1 MTSTTVLATPARFP
15 RLLLPP
21 TPPADPLDLESAV
34 AAGAFAALRLAVEK
48 LKPDGVI
55 DALAESG
62 MRGRGGGGIP
72 IGEKWRACARAGA
85 PSRAVP
91 ASGIALTRPYVVVN
105 AYGADPAVMTDRVL
119 LETNPYAV
127 IEGAAVAA
135 FAIGAQEVVVALRA
149 EATGAIRAIQTAVA
163 AAESAGYL
171 GENVLDSGTEIRF
184 SVRPLQ
190 GSYML
195 GEETV
200 LLKGLEGKRG
210 QPEQQPPYTT
220 TRGLHGAPTLIHGP
234 QTFAAVPTILSGGL
248 AGFAETDA
256 RTFAGTILVQIS
268 GAVAHPGI
276 AEVPFGVTLR
286 EILDTTGGVPGPR
299 RLKAVLVGGPS
310 GGILPAS
317 ELGVGFDHDS
327 LESAGAQVGSG
338 SIVVLDQH
346 SCVVDL
352 AAVLTRF
359 CADEACGK
367 TIPCRIGL
375 RRLAEIGARICEGQ
389 PRGDEI
395 SRLTD
400 LSVDIVGSAL
410 CDHERR
416 ATLALLSVVRY
427 FRDELDAHL
436 LRNTCPAGICQ
447 PKADARAGAVS

>member
-1 MTSTTVLATPARFP
+1 
-15 RLLLPP
+15 
-21 TPPADPLDLESAV
+21 
-34 AAGAFAALRLAVEK
+34 
-48 LKPDGVI
+48 
-55 DALAESG
+55 
-62 MRGRGGGGIP
+62 
-72 IGEKWRACARAGA
+72 
-85 PSRAVP
+85 
-91 ASGIALTRPYVVVN
+91 
-105 AYGADPAVMTDRVL
+105 
-119 LETNPYAV
+119 
-127 IEGAAVAA
+127 
-135 FAIGAQEVVVALRA
+135 VVAVRA
-149 EATGAIRAIQTAVA
+149 EATEAIHAMEAAIA
-163 AAESAGYL
+163 AAESAGYVGSDVL
-171 GENVLDSGTEIRF
+171 GTGTEIRF

-220 TRGLHGAPTLIHGP
+220 TRGLFGMPTLIHGP
-234 QTFAAVPTILSGGL
+234 QTFAAVPTVVSGGIP
-248 AGFAETDA
+248 GFPETDA

-268 GAVAHPGI
+268 GAVAQPGI
-276 AEVPFGVTLR
+276 AEVPFGVTIR
-286 EILDTTGGVPGPR
+286 EVLDVAGGVPAPHK
-299 RLKAVLVGGPS
+299 LKALLVGGPS
-310 GGILPAS
+310 GGILPYDG
-317 ELGVGFDHDS
+317 LTVGYDHDS
-327 LESAGAQVGSG
+327 LEGAGAQVGSG
-338 SIVVLDQH
+338 SILVLDQH
-346 SCVVDL
+346 TCVVDL
-352 AAVLTRF
+352 AAALTRF

-375 RRLAEIGARICEGQ
+375 RRLAEIGARICDGQ